1 MAAKTHFA
9 LVALV
14 LAASAATAEP
24 PEVSALPPLADSE
37 KRTWSRFA
45 ASWNLWN
52 RAQETDY
59 TARELRASL
68 PGISTGD
75 IAWVLAERDFNEGL
89 LAASHSSPEYLLLE
103 APELRLAG
111 KAIAEVASLEYGMP
125 STPESPAPGMT
136 EAQMWSSLEETLGD
150 VASLRSAA
158 PVKVLLW
165 LRVAQDLDRQAWHE
179 TSMTAHDLLS
189 APDYGLARKI
199 IADGLTETIINCVRL
214 GPDLCKFAHD
224 TTMDWCAVVD
234 AAWQHAA
241 GHVDVDFVDRSPPN
255 VGPPWIV
262 FGTCSADTDAD
273 DRAASLR

>member
-1 MAAKTHFA
+1 MAARIHFA

-24 PEVSALPPLADSE
+24 PEVSALVPLADSE

-45 ASWNLWN
+45 TLWN
-52 RAQETDY
+52 RSQETDY
-59 TARELRASL
+59 TAPELRASL

-89 LAASHSSPEYLLLE
+89 LAASHSSPEHLLLE

-136 EAQMWSSLEETLGD
+136 EARLWSSLEETLGD

-158 PVKVLLW
+158 PVKDLLW

-189 APDYGLARKI
+189 APDYGLVRKI
-199 IADGLTETIINCVRL
+199 IADGLTETIINCVGL
-214 GPDLCKFAHD
+214 GPD
-224 TTMDWCAVVD
+224 
-234 AAWQHAA
+234 
-241 GHVDVDFVDRSPPN
+241 
-255 VGPPWIV
+255 
-262 FGTCSADTDAD
+262 FGTCSADAD
-273 DRAASLR
+273 EDGRAPLLR